1 MSAEDPRTHD
11 SVTLR
16 GGDTVTIRA
25 IRPDDAPR
33 LQALFALLSP
43 DSVFF
48 RFLTPAK
55 QLTNEQATSFANVD
69 YQMRMGLVATSAPRG
84 EENIVAVARY
94 AEVQPSEP
102 GVVEFAIV
110 VQDRY
115 QGRGLGTILLKR
127 LVAYAQTHAILTF
140 LARVHPENTRML
152 GLLQHSGFPIK
163 LIETSYGELTFELK
177 LHET

>member
-1 MSAEDPRTHD
+1 MSAEGPTTYDI
-11 SVTLR
+11 VTLR
-16 GGDTVTIRA
+16 EGDTVAIRA

-33 LQALFALLSP
+33 LQALFAQLSP

-55 QLTNEQATSFANVD
+55 QLTDEQATSFANVD

-94 AEVQPSEP
+94 AEFQPSEP
-102 GVVEFAIV
+102 GVAEFAIV

-115 QGRGLGTILLKR
+115 QGRGLGTILLKQ
-127 LVAYAQTHAILTF
+127 LVAYAQTHAIHTF

-152 GLLQHSGFPIK
+152 GFLHHSGFPIK
-163 LIETSYGELTFELK
+163 LIERSYGELTFEMK